1 MIAHALPDGGYII
14 VLRGSP
20 PQEVAHASTRLLHAT
35 RQEPQTFDGI
45 TLSFHSRVMGNGASV
60 SGAGAAF
67 QNALFFW
74 PALGNCAVY
83 FRPTIHHGGS

>member
-1 MIAHALPDGGYII
+1 MQALVCCTRRDKSRKR
-14 VLRGSP
+14 LMASP
-20 PQEVAHASTRLLHAT
+20 
-35 RQEPQTFDGI
+35 
-45 TLSFHSRVMGNGASV
+45 LSFHSRVMGNGASV